1 MNKYKDKF
9 EICVRSIIQNRGKIL
24 VCKNKEKDYYF
35 FPGGHIDFGESAES
49 ALVRELK
56 EELNISI
63 KKLSFI
69 GTVENIFIQD
79 NEKHHEINLVFNV
92 LVAKAKDKSEEDHID
107 FFFFDKKRFL
117 KEEVLP
123 IALQKTVMKWLK
135 DKKLFWASQI
145 DKDF

>member
-1 MNKYKDKF
+1 MNKYKNKF
-9 EICVRSIIQNRGKIL
+9 ELCVRAIIQDDDRIL
-24 VCKNKEKDYYF
+24 VCKRKDKDYYF

-123 IALQKTVMKWLK
+123 IALQKTVIKWLEN
-135 DKKLFWASQI
+135 KKMFWASQI